1 MQIYGVIHMTQLPRV
16 SKRSG
21 VDAFLVMD
29 MLRSANQL
37 EGAGN
42 DIVHMAAG
50 QPGTGAPKS
59 VIEAAKAALDSEKL
73 GYTESLG
80 MPVLRERI
88 AAYYQ
93 EKYGVSLNSERVVV
107 TTGSSGSFVLT
118 FLAAFEAGDKVAL
131 PTPGYPAY
139 RNILNALGVA
149 TPAIQTIAANRWV
162 PGLSDID
169 DLMASGPLHGLLMA
183 SPNNPTG
190 TMIRPDALK
199 ALVEKCHQLGLWL
212 ISDEIYHGLNYE
224 MGAASALQFTDEA
237 IIINSFSKYFCMTG
251 WRIGW
256 MIVPERLVRP
266 LEKLSQSLFI
276 SAPTLSQIAGV
287 AAFDATE
294 ELEQRKQIYAANRAI
309 LLQKLPLIGLDDF
322 LPVDGAFYLYAD
334 VRKFTNDSFAFAQ
347 KMLSEIGVSVTPGAD
362 FDHDRGAQFI
372 RLSFAGSTDSVEQ
385 AIERL
390 GNWLK

>member
-1 MQIYGVIHMTQLPRV
+1 MTRQPRV
-16 SKRSG
+16 SNRSD

-29 MLRSANQL
+29 MLRRANEL
-37 EGAGN
+37 ETAGK

-50 QPGTGAPKS
+50 QPGTGAPRS

-80 MPVLRERI
+80 LPALREKI

-93 EKYGVSLNSERVVV
+93 EKYGVSLKPERVVV
-107 TTGSSGSFVLT
+107 TTGSSGSFILA

-149 TPAIQTIAANRWV
+149 TPAIETTAANRWV

-169 DLMASGPLHGLLMA
+169 QMVDEGPLHGLLVA

-190 TMIRPDALK
+190 TMIKADALK
-199 ALVEKCHQLGLWL
+199 ALVEKCNQLGLWF

-224 MGAASALQFTDEA
+224 MEATCALQFSDEP
-237 IIINSFSKYFCMTG
+237 IVINSFSKYFCMTG

-256 MIVPERLVRP
+256 MVVPERLVRP
-266 LEKLSQSLFI
+266 LEKLAQSLFI
-276 SAPTLSQIAGV
+276 SAPTLSQIAAM
-287 AAFDATE
+287 AAFDARD
-294 ELEQRKQIYAANRAI
+294 ELEERKAVYAANRAI
-309 LLQKLPLIGLDDF
+309 LLKELPLIGFDEF

-334 VRKFTNDSFAFAQ
+334 VRKFTNDSFTFAQ
-347 KMLSEIGVSVTPGAD
+347 KMLDEIGVSVTPGAD
-362 FDHDRGAQFI
+362 FDLARGNHFI
-372 RLSFAGSTDSVEQ
+372 RLSFAGSTPSVEQ
-385 AIERL
+385 AVERL
-390 GNWLK
+390 GDWLK

>member
-1 MQIYGVIHMTQLPRV
+1 MTQQPRV

-29 MLRSANQL
+29 MMRCANELESAG
-37 EGAGN
+37 EE
-42 DIVHMAAG
+42 IVHMAAG
-50 QPGTGAPKS
+50 QPGTGAPQS
-59 VIEAAKAALDSEKL
+59 VVEAAKSALDSEKL

-80 MPVLRERI
+80 LPVLRQRI
-88 AAYYQ
+88 ATYYQ
-93 EKYGVSLNSERVVV
+93 EKYGVSISPERVVV
-107 TTGSSGSFVLT
+107 STGSSGSFILA

-149 TPAIQTIAANRWV
+149 TPVIETIAANRWV
-162 PGLSDID
+162 PDVNDID
-169 DLMASGPLHGLLMA
+169 RLHEECSIQGLLLA

-199 ALVEKCHQLGLWL
+199 AVVEKCRQLGLWF

-224 MGAASALQFTDEA
+224 MEAATALQFSDDA

-256 MIVPERLVRP
+256 MVVPERLVRP
-266 LEKLSQSLFI
+266 LEKLAQSLFI
-276 SAPTLSQIAGV
+276 SAPTLSQIAAA

-294 ELEQRKQIYAANRAI
+294 ELEQRKAVYATNRDI
-309 LLQKLPLIGLDDF
+309 LRQQLPLIGLDEF

-334 VRKFTNDSFAFAQ
+334 VRKFTNDSYGFAQ
-347 KMLSEIGVSVTPGAD
+347 KMLKEIGVSVTPGAD
-362 FDHDRGAQFI
+362 FDHARGAQYI
-372 RLSFAGSTDSVEQ
+372 RLSFAGSTSSVEQ
-385 AIERL
+385 AIKRL
-390 GNWLK
+390 GSWLQ

>member
-1 MQIYGVIHMTQLPRV
+1 MTHQPRV

-37 EGAGN
+37 ECAGK

-50 QPGTGAPKS
+50 QPGTGAPQS
-59 VIEAAKAALDSEKL
+59 VIDAAKSALDSEKL

-80 MPVLRERI
+80 LPVLRERI

-93 EKYGVSLNSERVVV
+93 EKYGVSISPERVVV
-107 TTGSSGSFVLT
+107 STGSSGSFILA

-139 RNILNALGVA
+139 RNILNALGVT
-149 TPAIQTIAANRWV
+149 TPAIHTSAANRWV
-162 PGLSDID
+162 PSLNDIEQLND
-169 DLMASGPLHGLLMA
+169 ESPLQGLLLA

-190 TMIRPDALK
+190 TMIKPDALK
-199 ALVEKCHQLGLWL
+199 AVVEKCHRLGLWF

-224 MGAASALQFTDEA
+224 MEAATALQFSDEA
-237 IIINSFSKYFCMTG
+237 IVINSFSKYFCMTG

-256 MIVPERLVRP
+256 MVVPERLVRP

-276 SAPTLSQIAGV
+276 SAPTLSQIAAV

-294 ELEQRKQIYAANRAI
+294 ELEQHKAVYATNRE
-309 LLQKLPLIGLDDF
+309 LLQQELPLIGLDEF

-334 VRKFTNDSFAFAQ
+334 VHKFTNDSYAFAQ
-347 KMLSEIGVSVTPGAD
+347 KMLEEIGVSVTPGAD
-362 FDHDRGAQFI
+362 FDHARGARFI
-372 RLSFAGSTDSVEQ
+372 RLSFAGSTQSIEQ
-385 AIERL
+385 AIDRL
-390 GNWLK
+390 GGWLK